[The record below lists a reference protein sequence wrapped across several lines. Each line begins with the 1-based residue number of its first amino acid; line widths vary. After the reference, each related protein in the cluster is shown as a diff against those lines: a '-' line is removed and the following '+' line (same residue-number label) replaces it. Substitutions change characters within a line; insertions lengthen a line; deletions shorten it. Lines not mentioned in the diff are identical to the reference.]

1 MHLYNVFSSRILLFE
16 ISMQKSYAPPKYLDQ
31 LDYHVDHISLLYI
44 DDCRLHWSKSSLKK
58 SNCPLFQVHWN
69 SCPTSRLPFV
79 FADLTYLSQNRV
91 ISVFS
96 CTYAIVNFTGEQ
108 DITTELL
115 VKTGQ
120 TLWQVQCSSFMTY
133 RRFVTRLTRRVSL
146 LEQELL
152 TLSEHLS

>member
-1 MHLYNVFSSRILLFE
+1 MIADFTDPKVHL
-16 ISMQKSYAPPKYLDQ
+16 KSQ
-31 LDYHVDHISLLYI
+31 TVRFFRYI
-44 DDCRLHWSKSSLKK
+44 G
-58 SNCPLFQVHWN
+58 N

-120 TLWQVQCSSFMTY
+120 TL
-133 RRFVTRLTRRVSL
+133 
-146 LEQELL
+146 
-152 TLSEHLS
+152 